1 MSKAEQTKERIIA
14 LSAPIFNRHGYSG
27 TSMSDILKATGMEK
41 GGIYNHF
48 KGKEEL
54 AVAAFDYNFK
64 QMSRSF
70 GRALKAAGDSPS
82 RQLIAIIEIYN
93 GGYQALAD
101 GCPIMNTATES
112 DDSNPVLRARAQDA
126 MNQWRDLIIRIV
138 NEGMARGE
146 FYEVNGDE
154 VASLIIASIEGG
166 MLLSK
171 LYEDEKHLRRAVAY
185 LVEYVR
191 RSVIKSV

>member
-1 MSKAEQTKERIIA
+1 MTKAQETKERIIA
-14 LSAPIFNRHGYSG
+14 LSAPIFNRFGYSG
-27 TSMSDILKATGMEK
+27 TSMSDILKATGLEK
-41 GGIYNHF
+41 GGVYNHF

-54 AVAAFDYNFK
+54 ALAAFDYNFR

-82 RQLIAIIEIYN
+82 RQLVAIIELYN
-93 GGYQALAD
+93 GGYQELAD

-112 DDSNPVLRARAQDA
+112 DDANPPLRAKALDA
-126 MNQWRDLIIRIV
+126 MNQWRALITRIID
-138 NEGMARGE
+138 EGIARGE
-146 FYEVNGDE
+146 FFEVNGDE

-171 LYEDEKHLRRAVAY
+171 LYSDETHLRRAVAY

-191 RSVIKSV
+191 RSVIK

>member
-1 MSKAEQTKERIIA
+1 MTKAQETKERIIA

-27 TSMSDILKATGMEK
+27 TSMSDILKATGLEK

-54 AVAAFDYNFK
+54 AIAAFDYNFK

-82 RQLIAIIEIYN
+82 RQLVAIIEIYN
-93 GGYQALAD
+93 GGYQELSD

-112 DDSNPVLRARAQDA
+112 DDSNPVLRAKAQDA
-126 MNQWRDLIIRIV
+126 MNQWRALITRIID
-138 NEGMARGE
+138 EGVARGE
-146 FYEVNGDE
+146 FFEVDGDE

-166 MLLSK
+166 MMLSK
-171 LYEDEKHLRRAVAY
+171 LYDEETHLRRAVAY

-191 RSVIKSV
+191 RSVIKTE